1 MTEIQLCCRKGGG
14 RLYRERFMHCSLH
27 FGIVPEMKPMPHFM
41 PVCRVALYQS
51 LLALISVEV
60 GSVPDYG

>member
-1 MTEIQLCCRKGGG
+1 
-14 RLYRERFMHCSLH
+14 
-27 FGIVPEMKPMPHFM
+27 MKPILHFM
-41 PVCRVALYQS
+41 PVCSVDLYQS